1 MKQLPKDFY
10 WGGSVSS
17 FQTEGAWDEGGKG
30 LSIYD
35 VRPTPEG
42 HADWKVAIDEYHRYK
57 EDIQLMKQM
66 GFNFYR
72 FSIAWSRIIPNGDDE
87 VNEEGVAFYNN
98 LIDELIANGITPMIT
113 LVHFDMPYKLV
124 KEYNGFASR
133 KVVDLFER
141 YARVCMQLFGDRVK
155 HWMSFNEQNLHAC
168 SLIYSNAEKVP
179 EGESKAKFL
188 YQVAHNVM
196 IAHCKAVKA
205 LRELVPDAKFGGMTT
220 ITQFYPETTS
230 PQNNLFVRQI
240 SDLVNYWT
248 AEVQATGKYPYYY
261 ENYLKNRG
269 WMPTFEEGDEELLTY
284 TCDYLCFSYYKS
296 NVLSEGHLDMT
307 TPYNDIMDQHVV
319 KNKYLEA
326 TQWGWEK
333 DAIGLRLVMNDMYE
347 RWHKPLFIL
356 ENGMGAREELNSEG
370 TVNDDYRIKYHREHI
385 QAMKNAI
392 LEDGVACLGYITWGP
407 IDIPSSSCQVA
418 KRYGFVYVNRT
429 DEEIKDLK
437 RIPKKSFYWIAKA
450 FKSNGEDLD

>member
-1 MKQLPKDFY
+1 MNKLPKDFY

-141 YARVCMQLFGDRVK
+141 YARVCMERFGDRVK
-155 HWMSFNEQNLHAC
+155 HWMSFNEQNLHAMN
-168 SLIYSNAEKVP
+168 LIYSNAETIP
-179 EGESKAKFL
+179 EGKTLPQHL

-220 ITQFYPETTS
+220 ITQFYPATTS
-230 PQNNLFVRQI
+230 PQNNLFVRQM
-240 SDLVNYWT
+240 SDLVNYWVG
-248 AEVQATGKYPYYY
+248 EVQATGKYPYYY
-261 ENYLKNRG
+261 ESYLKERG
-269 WMPTFEEGDEELLTY
+269 WFPHFEEGDEELLKY
-284 TCDYLCFSYYKS
+284 TCDYLCFSYYRS
-296 NVLSEGHLDMT
+296 NVLTEGELDMT
-307 TPYNDIMDQHVV
+307 TPYGQILDQHVV
-319 KNKYLEA
+319 PNKYLEA
-326 TQWGWEK
+326 TEWGWEK
-333 DAIGLRLVMNDMYE
+333 DAIGLRYVLNDMYQ

-356 ENGMGAREELNSEG
+356 ENGMGAREELNAEG
-370 TVNDDYRIKYHREHI
+370 TVDDDYRIKYHREHI
-385 QAMKNAI
+385 QAMKDAI
-392 LEDGVACLGYITWGP
+392 LKDGVDCMGYITWGP

-429 DEEIKDLK
+429 DDDIKDLK
-437 RIPKKSFYWIAKA
+437 RIPKKSFYWIGKV

>member
-141 YARVCMQLFGDRVK
+141 YARVCMQRFGDRVK

-205 LRELVPDAKFGGMTT
+205 LRELVPYAKFGGMTT

-307 TPYNDIMDQHVV
+307 TPYSDIMDQHVV

-429 DEEIKDLK
+429 DEDIKDLK